1 MLMSTLAPVWCGGLV
16 KTTRVVNMS
25 INVAVIP
32 PWRLPERFRW
42 PSSIFILNEAF
53 PSSHD
58 RSSTYKRHRTKCI
71 STGIPS
77 LKWVILCTLQWP
89 CYSTAK
95 LYGFVCKKC
104 SFLGVFTWIPRKD
117 FFLYKF
123 FQFGKLLDNNDIAIL
138 SLGLLCWSIWMST
151 STQCPNNLVKTGLLP
166 LPSEI
171 NSHKFKL

>member
-77 LKWVILCTLQWP
+77 LKWVILCTLQWR

-95 LYGFVCKKC
+95 LYAFVCKKC
-104 SFLGVFTWIPRKD
+104 
-117 FFLYKF
+117 FFLEFSLKF
-123 FQFGKLLDNNDIAIL
+123 FNSKERFFYTNSSNLAIGQQWYCYFELRIAVLEYMDVHIHTMPQQP
-138 SLGLLCWSIWMST
+138 GEDRT
-151 STQCPNNLVKTGLLP
+151 A
-166 LPSEI
+166 PSPKW
-171 NSHKFKL
+171 NKFSQV